1 MTDNEKPL
9 DFAAELQKEYERR
22 GKELKR
28 SGKKITMLVD
38 MFSNDALLLF
48 VANLL
53 AEGGSMTRARAA
65 INALLPD
72 PTRCP
77 AEFRSKYDLTGIRI
91 LHPQFLRAVGKNLQD
106 RVARPDCSEVFKKA
120 LAEMGRRSTAAKLN
134 HANRRNKK
142 GEQQ

>member
-9 DFAAELQKEYERR
+9 DFAAELQREYERR

-38 MFSNDALLLF
+38 LFSNDALLLF

-65 INALLPD
+65 IKNSR
-72 PTRCP
+72 TR
-77 AEFRSKYDLTGIRI
+77 T
-91 LHPQFLRAVGKNLQD
+91 
-106 RVARPDCSEVFKKA
+106 
-120 LAEMGRRSTAAKLN
+120 RR
-134 HANRRNKK
+134 
-142 GEQQ
+142 